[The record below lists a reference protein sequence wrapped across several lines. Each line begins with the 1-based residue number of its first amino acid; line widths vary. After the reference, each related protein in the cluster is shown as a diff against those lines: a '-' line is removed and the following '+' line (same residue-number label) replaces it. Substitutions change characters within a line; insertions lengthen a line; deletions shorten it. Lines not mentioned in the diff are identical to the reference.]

1 MAALCAVVTAASP
14 ALAVGT
20 GGDVGRPYAT
30 DRIAPYLEITSSWA
44 ADHWK
49 VYVCDT
55 GERPRV
61 DLDRVADAYNARVT
75 PIFAEAS
82 GGLYAPRFSAAG
94 VVKGRDVAACLSQ
107 AKGEGVVVLYVD
119 PDVRGVRAHGVP
131 PTVTVRDGKLSVTGR
146 PSVIVGSRS
155 GTSDGAGVLAHE
167 IGHTLGW
174 PHVPLSGP
182 AHPAAGVGDYANLTN
197 LMSSGESVAAW
208 NRYTAGWSPAT
219 VHVATRTYRLDAPGH
234 GDGGFVVVPAGEPG
248 RLYTVAAGPD
258 GVEIHS
264 VDQTSSGRSA
274 CRAQK
279 KQGFPV
285 CFGTGTEV
293 RAIAPP
299 PDQSD
304 SSQELPPWTPRT
316 IGWTAGQA
324 KTVGPVTVR
333 VIEVVGE
340 PGSYRAATV
349 EIRGEA
355 PGLWPSVETSSGSS
369 GPTSEHRDPATGESE
384 ADEEQT
390 PGSFADVPADSVFSD
405 DIDFL
410 VSQGITRGCNPPRND
425 RFCPDDPVTR
435 GQMAAFLTRA
445 LGLPGGQARFS
456 DTPGH
461 VFASDVAALADA
473 GITRGCNPPRNDRFC
488 PDDPVTRGQM
498 AAFLA
503 RALDL
508 PGAAARFFDTAGHTF
523 AADIGALADAGIT
536 KGCDPP
542 ANDRF
547 CPDAPVTRGQMA
559 AFLRRALQD
568 RTPGR

>member
-456 DTPGH
+456 DTRGH

>member
-44 ADHWK
+44 ADYWK

-410 VSQGITRGCNPPRND
+410 VSRGITRGCNPPRND

-461 VFASDVAALADA
+461 VFASDLAALADA

>member
-234 GDGGFVVVPAGEPG
+234 GDGGFVVVPTGEPG

-369 GPTSEHRDPATGESE
+369 GSTSEHRDPATGESE

-456 DTPGH
+456 DTRGH

>member
-219 VHVATRTYRLDAPGH
+219 VHVATRTYRLDAPAH

-384 ADEEQT
+384 ADEEQA

-410 VSQGITRGCNPPRND
+410 VSRGITRGCNPPRND

-456 DTPGH
+456 DTRGH

-508 PGAAARFFDTAGHTF
+508 PGAPARFLDTAGHTF

-542 ANDRF
+542 ANERF

>member
-44 ADHWK
+44 ADYWK

>member
-1 MAALCAVVTAASP
+1 MTRQAPSSVTGWNSVGSTGGIAALPSAPQPSVPTPQLDCPRPRPTGRGVRLPKAPSRVWRVVAMAALCAVVTAASP

-82 GGLYAPRFSAAG
+82 GGPYAPRFSAAG

-155 GTSDGAGVLAHE
+155 GTSEGAGVLAHE

-279 KQGFPV
+279 K
-285 CFGTGTEV
+285 
-293 RAIAPP
+293 
-299 PDQSD
+299 
-304 SSQELPPWTPRT
+304 
-316 IGWTAGQA
+316 
-324 KTVGPVTVR
+324 
-333 VIEVVGE
+333 
-340 PGSYRAATV
+340 
-349 EIRGEA
+349 
-355 PGLWPSVETSSGSS
+355 
-369 GPTSEHRDPATGESE
+369 
-384 ADEEQT
+384 
-390 PGSFADVPADSVFSD
+390 
-405 DIDFL
+405 
-410 VSQGITRGCNPPRND
+410 
-425 RFCPDDPVTR
+425 
-435 GQMAAFLTRA
+435 
-445 LGLPGGQARFS
+445 
-456 DTPGH
+456 
-461 VFASDVAALADA
+461 
-473 GITRGCNPPRNDRFC
+473 
-488 PDDPVTRGQM
+488 
-498 AAFLA
+498 
-503 RALDL
+503 
-508 PGAAARFFDTAGHTF
+508 
-523 AADIGALADAGIT
+523 
-536 KGCDPP
+536 
-542 ANDRF
+542 
-547 CPDAPVTRGQMA
+547 
-559 AFLRRALQD
+559 
-568 RTPGR
+568 

>member
-155 GTSDGAGVLAHE
+155 GTSDGTGVLAHE

-279 KQGFPV
+279 KQGFPL

-390 PGSFADVPADSVFSD
+390 PGSFADVPAYSVFSD

>member
-30 DRIAPYLEITSSWA
+30 DRIAPFLEITSSWA

-279 KQGFPV
+279 KQGFPL

-456 DTPGH
+456 DTRGH